1 MSLINEA
8 LKKAQRQH
16 GDAPLSPDCPHSDE
30 SSTRV
35 VRRAKPLGFDS
46 FIARLGLCAL
56 VLILIV
62 GGGVYVSHR
71 LSNSA
76 PTPTSAQV
84 AATDSIAT
92 NAPAPPP
99 LAPAADA
106 IIEIPSTAEPEA
118 NTQPVVTAPV
128 EPSTPEPVKSSAPLR
143 MDTRA
148 IAFIESA
155 RISGIRASSTE
166 SKVLMNDRVYRVGDT
181 VEHEL
186 EVKLVSIAANALT
199 FEDIAGAR
207 YTRNF

>member
-16 GDAPLSPDCPHSDE
+16 GDAPPSPDFPHTDE

-92 NAPAPPP
+92 NAPASPP

-106 IIEIPSTAEPEA
+106 IIEIPSTAEP
-118 NTQPVVTAPV
+118 NTQQVVTAPV
-128 EPSTPEPVKSSAPLR
+128 EPSTPEPVKSSAPPR